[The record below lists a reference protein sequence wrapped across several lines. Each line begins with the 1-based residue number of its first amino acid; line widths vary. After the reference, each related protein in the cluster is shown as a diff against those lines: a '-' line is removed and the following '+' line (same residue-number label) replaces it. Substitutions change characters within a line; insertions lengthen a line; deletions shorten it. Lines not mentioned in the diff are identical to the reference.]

1 MWWWCQAWTE
11 LGVPRLVLVTS
22 WSWST
27 LVTRTAQP
35 VPHLVTTENICSKLT
50 TNIINRNR
58 KKILEYFK
66 VFVDNVTNVNPLNPV
81 DTIHGHNQLH
91 SLTVLILRNCHE
103 PPITPHCLYTA
114 LYCTSS
120 SDKLSP
126 EYYISII
133 ISFFLIL

>member
-1 MWWWCQAWTE
+1 MWWWCQPG
-11 LGVPRLVLVTS
+11 LS
-22 WSWST
+22 WECPGWCWS
-27 LVTRTAQP
+27 RAGAGAHWSHAQLNQSHTWSP
-35 VPHLVTTENICSKLT
+35 LKIFAPNYHR
-50 TNIINRNR
+50 NRNKST
-58 KKILEYFK
+58 KKILEYLR